1 MDLNVIKEVLNRDRG
16 FMARVYHDTHGVV
29 WFAKYQ
35 EISEKYKD
43 RTIEEIFNLY
53 NSIVPVDDDSELFK
67 AVLYDYLDDIYN
79 KIKEENNIENK
90 EFKVDVNLVRKVSKE
105 VVEAANDLL
114 EKLNNMYPTIDDKIT
129 YAKNMKDAVLKV
141 LASKTSYGTDSYVN
155 SPKVR
160 IAYKEMNGLIEGDY
174 LKYDY
179 SKTAEE
185 NFLEF
190 FNKTL
195 VYALC
200 IPKLT
205 LGSPAAKTHKTSM
218 ILYANELAC
227 IVEESR
233 NNQLIYNPI
242 KSMTLNDVEAGLD
255 IVERN
260 FEEIVTC
267 IVDASHQS
275 KEIVLDQL
283 DDAYTEFKFIHMCEI
298 ELDMERALALYAR
311 LQHEYIHVNH
321 YDYAMRAS
329 YIQAILDL
337 LYYFKEELEEKENE
351 DKTGKDSDIKKES
364 NSAIPNFIDIVINGL
379 DDDDF

>member
-1 MDLNVIKEVLNRDRG
+1 M
-16 FMARVYHDTHGVV
+16 
-29 WFAKYQ
+29 
-35 EISEKYKD
+35 
-43 RTIEEIFNLY
+43 
-53 NSIVPVDDDSELFK
+53 
-67 AVLYDYLDDIYN
+67 
-79 KIKEENNIENK
+79 ENK
-90 EFKVDVNLVRKVSKE
+90 EFKVDANLIKEISKE

-114 EKLNNMYPTIDDKIT
+114 EKLNDMYPTIDDKIT

-141 LASKTSYGTDSYVN
+141 LASKTSYGADSYVN

-218 ILYANELAC
+218 ILYANELAN
-227 IVEESR
+227 IIEETR

-242 KSMTLNDVEAGLD
+242 KSMTLDDVEAGLD
-255 IVERN
+255 IVEKN

-267 IVDASHQS
+267 IADASHQS
-275 KEIVLDQL
+275 KEVVLYELHDIYN
-283 DDAYTEFKFIHMCEI
+283 DFKFNYMCETEI
-298 ELDMERALALYAR
+298 DMERACTLYAR
-311 LQHEYIHVNH
+311 LQNEYVKVNH
-321 YDYAMRAS
+321 YDYAKRAA

-364 NSAIPNFIDIVINGL
+364 NSAIPNFIDIVIDGL

>member
-1 MDLNVIKEVLNRDRG
+1 M
-16 FMARVYHDTHGVV
+16 
-29 WFAKYQ
+29 
-35 EISEKYKD
+35 
-43 RTIEEIFNLY
+43 
-53 NSIVPVDDDSELFK
+53 
-67 AVLYDYLDDIYN
+67 
-79 KIKEENNIENK
+79 ENK
-90 EFKVDVNLVRKVSKE
+90 EFKVDTNLVREVSKE
-105 VVEAANDLL
+105 VFEAANDLL
-114 EKLNNMYPTIDDKIT
+114 EKLNEMYPTIDDKIT

-141 LASKTSYGTDSYVN
+141 LASKTSYGADSYVN

-233 NNQLIYNPI
+233 NNPILYNPI
-242 KSMTLNDVEAGLD
+242 KLMTLNEAEAA
-255 IVERN
+255 IESVERN

-267 IVDASHQS
+267 IADASHQS

-283 DDAYTEFKFIHMCEI
+283 DDAYTEFKFTNMCETEI
-298 ELDMERALALYAR
+298 DMERSLALYAR

-321 YDYAMRAS
+321 YDYAKRAS

-337 LYYFKEELEEKENE
+337 LYYFKEELEEKENK
-351 DKTGKDSDIKKES
+351 DKTGKDSGIKKES

>member
-1 MDLNVIKEVLNRDRG
+1 M
-16 FMARVYHDTHGVV
+16 
-29 WFAKYQ
+29 
-35 EISEKYKD
+35 
-43 RTIEEIFNLY
+43 
-53 NSIVPVDDDSELFK
+53 
-67 AVLYDYLDDIYN
+67 
-79 KIKEENNIENK
+79 ENK
-90 EFKVDVNLVRKVSKE
+90 EFKVDTNLVREFSKE
-105 VVEAANDLL
+105 VFEAANDLL
-114 EKLNNMYPTIDDKIT
+114 EKLNGMYPTIDDKII
-129 YAKNMKDAVLKV
+129 YARNMKDAVLKV
-141 LASKTSYGTDSYVN
+141 LASKTPYGTDSYVN
-155 SPKVR
+155 HPRVR

-205 LGSPAAKTHKTSM
+205 LGSPAAKTHKTAM
-218 ILYANELAC
+218 ILYANELAG

-242 KSMTLNDVEAGLD
+242 KSMTLDEAEAV
-255 IVERN
+255 IESVERN

-267 IVDASHQS
+267 IADASHQS

-283 DDAYTEFKFIHMCEI
+283 DDAYNEFKFTNMCETEI
-298 ELDMERALALYAR
+298 DMEKSLALYAR
-311 LQHEYIHVNH
+311 LQHEYIHLNH
-321 YDYAMRAS
+321 YDYVMRAS

-379 DDDDF
+379 DDDDDF

>member
-1 MDLNVIKEVLNRDRG
+1 ME
-16 FMARVYHDTHGVV
+16 
-29 WFAKYQ
+29 
-35 EISEKYKD
+35 S
-43 RTIEEIFNLY
+43 
-53 NSIVPVDDDSELFK
+53 
-67 AVLYDYLDDIYN
+67 
-79 KIKEENNIENK
+79 K
-90 EFKVDVNLVRKVSKE
+90 EFKVDANLIKEISKE

-114 EKLNNMYPTIDDKIT
+114 EKLNEMYPTIDDKIT

-141 LASKTSYGTDSYVN
+141 LASKTSYTVDSYVN

-233 NNQLIYNPI
+233 NNRLIYNPI
-242 KSMTLNDVEAGLD
+242 KLMTLNEAEAA
-255 IVERN
+255 IESVERN

-267 IVDASHQS
+267 IADASHQS
-275 KEIVLDQL
+275 KEVVLDLL
-283 DDAYTEFKFIHMCEI
+283 DDAYNEFKFTNMCETEI
-298 ELDMERALALYAR
+298 DMEGSLALYAR
-311 LQHEYIHVNH
+311 LQHEYIHVNN
-321 YDYAMRAS
+321 YDYAKRAS

-364 NSAIPNFIDIVINGL
+364 NSAIPNFIDIVIDGL
-379 DDDDF
+379 DDDDDF

>member
-1 MDLNVIKEVLNRDRG
+1 M
-16 FMARVYHDTHGVV
+16 
-29 WFAKYQ
+29 
-35 EISEKYKD
+35 
-43 RTIEEIFNLY
+43 
-53 NSIVPVDDDSELFK
+53 
-67 AVLYDYLDDIYN
+67 
-79 KIKEENNIENK
+79 ENK
-90 EFKVDVNLVRKVSKE
+90 EFKVDVNLVKNLSKE

-114 EKLNNMYPTIDDKIT
+114 EKLNDMYPTIDDKIT
-129 YAKNMKDAVLKV
+129 YARNMKNAVLKV
-141 LASKTSYGTDSYVN
+141 LASKTPYDIDSYVN
-155 SPKVR
+155 HPKVR

-205 LGSPAAKTHKTSM
+205 LGSPAAKTHKTAM
-218 ILYANELAC
+218 ILYANELAG
-227 IVEESR
+227 IIEESR
-233 NNQLIYNPI
+233 NSPMLYNPI
-242 KSMTLNDVEAGLD
+242 KSMTLNETEAA
-255 IVERN
+255 IESVERN

-267 IVDASHQS
+267 IADASHQS
-275 KEIVLDQL
+275 KEIVLDLL
-283 DDAYTEFKFIHMCEI
+283 DDAYNEFKFTHMCET
-298 ELDMERALALYAR
+298 ELDMEKALALYTR

-321 YDYAMRAS
+321 YDYAKRAS

-337 LYYFKEELEEKENE
+337 LYYFKEELEEKE
-351 DKTGKDSDIKKES
+351 DKAGKDSDTKKES

-379 DDDDF
+379 DDDDDF